1 MNEVK
6 RYFQIETGTTN
17 KSANI
22 SKIQG
27 KKNFCHEPKA
37 N

>member
-22 SKIQG
+22 SKIQDQLRPT
-27 KKNFCHEPKA
+27 KF
-37 N
+37 